1 MFYFNNL
8 LKYYLLFL
16 NAFLILY
23 PIKCTNL
30 MKWSKKK
37 CMILWISFY
46 ISILVTVPIYSKIV
60 WQEWLHIWVIV
71 SYFLFVNVLIAA
83 PWSWPFSG
91 ICLCAAFL
99 QVTMES
105 PWIIIHYPLHPAN
118 FAWNFAA
125 CDYYFSPTEYPDTQK

>member
-23 PIKCTNL
+23 PIKYTVL
-30 MKWSKKK
+30 IKWSKK
-37 CMILWISFY
+37 MYDSMNHSSYIL
-46 ISILVTVPIYSKIV
+46 ILVTVPIYSKIV
-60 WQEWLHIWVIV
+60 RQEWLHIWVIV
-71 SYFLFVNVLIAA
+71 SYFLFVDVLIAA

-91 ICLCAAFL
+91 ICLCVAFL
-99 QVTMES
+99 QVTTES
-105 PWIIIHYPLHPAN
+105 PWITIHYPLHPAN

-125 CDYYFSPTEYPDTQK
+125 CDYYFSPTEYPDSQK